1 MGVKFSVYMEGMDAI
16 KEKLAQGCGKAEHA
30 LAVQVLTDTDP

>member
-16 KEKLAQGCGKAEHA
+16 KETLAQACGKAEHA
-30 LAVQVLTDTDP
+30 